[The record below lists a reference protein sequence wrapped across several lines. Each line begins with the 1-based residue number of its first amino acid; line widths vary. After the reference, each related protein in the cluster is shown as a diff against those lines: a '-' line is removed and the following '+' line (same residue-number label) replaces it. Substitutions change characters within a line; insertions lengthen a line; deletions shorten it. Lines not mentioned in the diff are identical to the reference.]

1 MPEFEWDKNKNKT
14 NIEKHG
20 IGFDTAR
27 RIFESPILTWIDNRH
42 NYGEIRRHSIGTIQ
56 DIVVL
61 TVIHTDRDGKV
72 RIISARRANSS
83 ERKKYEEAIQQ
94 RT

>member
-1 MPEFEWDKNKNKT
+1 MLEFEWDKNKNKE

-20 IGFDTAR
+20 IGFGTAR
-27 RIFESPILTWIDNRH
+27 RIFESPILTWIDNRR